1 MPPRQARFHYDA
13 KNLKDDERQT
23 VMRNLLVGKLAIA
36 SLATI
41 LTIDLALAQNKTSD
55 KPAYQPAWPH
65 AHGIV
70 LLGDQATSLIKQCSR
85 PALKNIK
92 RTWIPSANQIALME
106 QQLDLYLGKHYPAIR
121 KNIGQLYFQYAG
133 LISNKKKFIYINTLD
148 QHAQANPDWRHTA
161 MIICDGGDTFW
172 GLEYDPAKAEFADMT
187 FNTGLP

>member
-1 MPPRQARFHYDA
+1 MMQ
-13 KNLKDDERQT
+13 KNLKDDEGQT
-23 VMRNLLVGKLAIA
+23 IMSNVLVGKLAVA

-41 LTIDLALAQNKTSD
+41 LTVGLASAQKKTTD

-70 LLGDQATSLIKQCSR
+70 LQGDQATSLIKQCSR

-92 RTWIPSANQIALME
+92 GTWIPSANQIALME
-106 QQLDLYLGKHYPAIR
+106 QQLDKYLGKHHPSIR

-133 LISNKKKFIYINTLD
+133 LIRNKKKIIYINTLD

-172 GLEYDPAKAEFADMT
+172 GLEYDPMTHQFSEMT
-187 FNTGLP
+187 FNTSMPQP